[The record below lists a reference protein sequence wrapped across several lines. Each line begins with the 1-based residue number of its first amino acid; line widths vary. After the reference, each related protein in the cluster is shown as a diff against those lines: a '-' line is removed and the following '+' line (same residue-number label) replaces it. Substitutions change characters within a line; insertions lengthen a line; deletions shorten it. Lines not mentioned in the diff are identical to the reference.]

1 MIKNS
6 LLAFCIVFMPS
17 SISAEENKSTD
28 CFRVQDISG
37 WNALDD
43 ERLIIWSPT
52 QSKPFLVTLINHCP
66 GLTFEQSLVFKS
78 TLSRA
83 CSNTRDTIY
92 TEDMPCHIK
101 SIQRID
107 REKAKILISAKKAL
121 VLDVRS
127 LKEWQKG
134 HLSNATHI
142 ELMNLEKEIGII
154 SKYKKNTIMLYCQSG
169 NRSEQALKILK
180 TLGYTK
186 VINLGGLL
194 EAQELLGEEIVKL

>member
-1 MIKNS
+1 
-6 LLAFCIVFMPS
+6 MPS
-17 SISAEENKSTD
+17 SIWAEENKSTD

-92 TEDMPCHIK
+92 TEDIPVPIGISLNIHASILPK
-101 SIQRID
+101 WRGAAPIQRAI
-107 REKAKILISAKKAL
+107 
-121 VLDVRS
+121 
-127 LKEWQKG
+127 
-134 HLSNATHI
+134 
-142 ELMNLEKEIGII
+142 MNLEKEIGII

>member
-1 MIKNS
+1 MKKS
-6 LLAFCIVFMPS
+6 LLTFFIIFMFS
-17 SISAEENKSTD
+17 NAWAEENKSKD
-28 CFRVQDISG
+28 CFRVTDISG

-52 QSKPFLVTLINHCP
+52 QSKPFLVTLINRCP

-78 TLSRA
+78 TLSRT

-101 SIQRID
+101 SIQKID
-107 REKAKILISAKKAL
+107 KERAKILVSAKNAL

-127 LKEWQKG
+127 TKEWQKG
-134 HLSNATHI
+134 HLSSAKHI
-142 ELMNLEKEIGII
+142 ELINLENSIEKI
-154 SKYKKNTIMLYCQSG
+154 SKYKKSTIMLYCQSG
-169 NRSEQALKILK
+169 NRSEQAAKILK
-180 TLGYTK
+180 NLGYTK

-194 EAQELLGEEIVKL
+194 EAQQLLGEEIVTS

>member
-1 MIKNS
+1 MKKS
-6 LLAFCIVFMPS
+6 LFTFFIIFMFS
-17 SISAEENKSTD
+17 NTWAEENKSKD

-52 QSKPFLVTLINHCP
+52 LSKPFLVTLINRCP

-78 TLSRA
+78 TLSRT

-107 REKAKILISAKKAL
+107 KERAKILVSAKNAL

-127 LKEWQKG
+127 LQEWQNG
-134 HLSNATHI
+134 HLSNAKHI
-142 ELMNLEKEIGII
+142 ELMNLAV
-154 SKYKKNTIMLYCQSG
+154 SYTHLTLPTICS
-169 NRSEQALKILK
+169 
-180 TLGYTK
+180 
-186 VINLGGLL
+186 V
-194 EAQELLGEEIVKL
+194 

>member
-1 MIKNS
+1 MKKS
-6 LLAFCIVFMPS
+6 LLTFFIIFMFS
-17 SISAEENKSTD
+17 NTWAEENKSKD

-52 QSKPFLVTLINHCP
+52 QSKPFLVTLINRCP

-78 TLSRA
+78 TLSRT

-107 REKAKILISAKKAL
+107 KERAKILVSAKNAL

-127 LKEWQKG
+127 LQEWQNG
-134 HLSNATHI
+134 HLSNAKHL
-142 ELMNLEKEIGII
+142 ELMNLEKDIGKILN
-154 SKYKKNTIMLYCQSG
+154 YKKSTIMLYCQSG

-180 TLGYTK
+180 TLGYTN

-194 EAQELLGEEIVKL
+194 EAQELLGEEIVKS